1 MGRSPLG
8 QRGESPCDAWSV
20 MRGRRHVVWV
30 KPRGFTLDGG
40 EAWEQAVEH
49 GHIRCDVRP
58 TPLKGL
64 FALSIRS
71 VPFWKPDRPAPHRVT
86 LPELDKEVVKWVE
99 AFGSGRITAKFR
111 ASGDPRVLI
120 TI

>member
-1 MGRSPLG
+1 MVR
-8 QRGESPCDAWSV
+8 A
-20 MRGRRHVVWV
+20 

-40 EAWEQAVEH
+40 EAREQAVGH
-49 GHIRCDVRP
+49 GHVRCEVRP
-58 TPLKGL
+58 TALKDL

-71 VPFWKPDRPAPHRVT
+71 VPFWEPDRPGPHRVT

-99 AFGSGRITAKFR
+99 GLDSGRITAKFR
-111 ASGDPRVLI
+111 ASGDPGVQI